1 MPSQINGPQP
11 GADAM
16 GALLGGIS
24 PQAGPP
30 GGNPA
35 AAGAGAVDQ
44 QTLQIMQRI
53 QQFGEQV
60 KQLGAD
66 LPMLAD
72 EVGQIQQILK
82 QMVVKATA
90 VAPVQTPSSM
100 MVPGNGGGA

>member
-1 MPSQINGPQP
+1 
-11 GADAM
+11 M
-16 GALLGGIS
+16 GALLGGIQPQGS
-24 PQAGPP
+24 PAGGAPGQPGQAGP
-30 GGNPA
+30 
-35 AAGAGAVDQ
+35 AGAGAIDQ

-90 VAPVQTPSSM
+90 TAPVQTPSSM
-100 MVPGNGGGA
+100 MVPGNGGGGA

>member
-1 MPSQINGPQP
+1 
-11 GADAM
+11 M
-16 GALLGGIS
+16 GALFGGLQPQAS
-24 PQAGPP
+24 AGGGQPPPGAPPPGQAGP
-30 GGNPA
+30 
-35 AAGAGAVDQ
+35 AGAGAIDQ
-44 QTLQIMQRI
+44 QTLAIMQRI

-90 VAPVQTPSSM
+90 TAPVQTPSSM
-100 MVPGNGGGA
+100 AVPGNGGGA